1 MDDKFL
7 RIADR
12 VEIAV
17 EIGESHF
24 REFKSG
30 HEGPSG
36 QKIPLG
42 WKHIAKKIGDTLVGF
57 ANADGGELLV
67 GVEDDGEITGLE
79 LSDDDIRRLLDA
91 PRTRVHKDTPLPSP
105 RAHRVSYQGHKLLY
119 FSVQKGTRYVY
130 LTSDGRCL
138 QRLDRD
144 TVPVPSEHIMF
155 SRREATSQKYDR
167 AFIDGADIP
176 DLDVALVTHVA
187 ERISKGMSV
196 EKCLQHLE
204 LAEYDGNRLRL
215 RRAALLLFAQDPAK
229 WHPRLQV
236 RIIKIDGTE
245 LGSGHTFNVTSDNEV
260 TDNIVNLIEASW
272 DLLRPH
278 LTETRIAEDAV
289 FRAQIIYP
297 ELACREALINAVAHR
312 DNSIEGRGIEVHVY
326 SDRLE
331 VVSPGALLSSIS
343 LLDLQQLKGVHQSRN
358 SLVARVLRELGY
370 MRELGEGIRR
380 IYELMSQNDLT
391 EPDLSS
397 DTTTFRI
404 ALHHRFIYP
413 QEVKLWVDAFAE
425 HELTRDEKTVVRLG
439 YDGHVISPQEIW
451 DAVGIVDT
459 DYYRQLLESLREK
472 NLLYRKISAN
482 KAFQVAKNK
491 RTSKKRIP
499 QFGIR
504 NPSEAKRTQ
513 PDQEPTDTME
523 YAKVFVGNIPFDATE
538 EAVSEA
544 FRETGEVVEVAIPV
558 NPQTERPRGFAF
570 VEFATNEQASKALA
584 DTGRI
589 QLGGR
594 RLYIQQYTG
603 RRTSGRARN

>member
-7 RIADR
+7 RISDR

-30 HEGPSG
+30 WEGPSDH
-36 QKIPLG
+36 KTPLP
-42 WKHIAKKIGDTLVGF
+42 WKHIANKIGDTLVGF

-79 LSDDDIRRLLDA
+79 LSDENIRRLLDA
-91 PRTRVHKDTPLPSP
+91 TRTRVHQETPLPSP
-105 RAHRVSYQGHKLLY
+105 RAHRVSYQGRQLLY

-144 TVPVPSEHIMF
+144 TVPVSSEHIVF
-155 SRREATSQKYDR
+155 SRREAMSQEYDR

-187 ERISKGMSV
+187 EQISKGMSV

-215 RRAALLLFAQDPAK
+215 RRAALLLFAREPAK

-245 LGSGHTFNVTSDNEV
+245 LGSGQTFNVTSDEEA
-260 TDNIVNLIEASW
+260 TDNVVNLIETSW
-272 DLLRPH
+272 ELLRPH
-278 LTETRIAEDAV
+278 LTETRISEDAV

-312 DNSIEGRGIEVHVY
+312 DYSIEGRGIEVHVF

-343 LLDLQQLKGVHQSRN
+343 LSDLKQLRGVHQSRN

-380 IYELMSQNDLT
+380 IYELMRQNDLT
-391 EPDLSS
+391 EPDLYS
-397 DTTTFRI
+397 DATTFRI
-404 ALHHRFIYP
+404 ALYHRFIYP
-413 QEVKLWVDAFAE
+413 QAVKLWVDAFAE

-439 YDGHVISPQEIW
+439 YDGHLISPQEIW

-472 NLLYRKISAN
+472 NLLHRKVSAN
-482 KAFQVAKNK
+482 RAFQMAKNRK
-491 RTSKKRIP
+491 TSKKRIA

-504 NPSEAKRTQ
+504 NPSEAKRTK
-513 PDQEPTDTME
+513 PDEKPADTME
-523 YAKVFVGNIPFDATE
+523 YAKVFVGNIPFEATE
-538 EAVSEA
+538 EDISEA
-544 FRETGEVVEVAIPV
+544 FRECGEVVEVAIPI

-570 VEFATNEQASKALA
+570 VEFATYEQATKALE
-584 DTGRI
+584 DTGRV

-594 RLYIQQYTG
+594 RLYVQQYTG
-603 RRTSGRARN
+603 RRRSEPARD

>member
-1 MDDKFL
+1 M
-7 RIADR
+7 A
-12 VEIAV
+12 
-17 EIGESHF
+17 
-24 REFKSG
+24 
-30 HEGPSG
+30 
-36 QKIPLG
+36 
-42 WKHIAKKIGDTLVGF
+42 
-57 ANADGGELLV
+57 
-67 GVEDDGEITGLE
+67 
-79 LSDDDIRRLLDA
+79 
-91 PRTRVHKDTPLPSP
+91 
-105 RAHRVSYQGHKLLY
+105 
-119 FSVQKGTRYVY
+119 
-130 LTSDGRCL
+130 
-138 QRLDRD
+138 
-144 TVPVPSEHIMF
+144 
-155 SRREATSQKYDR
+155 
-167 AFIDGADIP
+167 
-176 DLDVALVTHVA
+176 
-187 ERISKGMSV
+187 
-196 EKCLQHLE
+196 
-204 LAEYDGNRLRL
+204 
-215 RRAALLLFAQDPAK
+215 
-229 WHPRLQV
+229 PRLQV

-491 RTSKKRIP
+491 RTSKKR
-499 QFGIR
+499 
-504 NPSEAKRTQ
+504 
-513 PDQEPTDTME
+513 
-523 YAKVFVGNIPFDATE
+523 
-538 EAVSEA
+538 
-544 FRETGEVVEVAIPV
+544 
-558 NPQTERPRGFAF
+558 
-570 VEFATNEQASKALA
+570 
-584 DTGRI
+584 
-589 QLGGR
+589 
-594 RLYIQQYTG
+594 
-603 RRTSGRARN
+603 

>member
-1 MDDKFL
+1 MSMNDKLL

-17 EIGESHF
+17 EVGESHF

-30 HEGPSG
+30 WEGPIG
-36 QKIPLG
+36 QKTPLG

-67 GVEDDGEITGLE
+67 GVEDDGEVTGLE
-79 LSDDDIRRLLDA
+79 LSSEDIRRLLDA
-91 PRTRVHKDTPLPSP
+91 SKTRVHKGTPLPSP
-105 RAHRVSYQGHKLLY
+105 RAQRVTYRGHQLLY
-119 FSVQKGTRYVY
+119 FSVQKGTRFVY

-144 TVPVPSEHIMF
+144 TVPVPSEHIVF
-155 SRREATSQKYDR
+155 SRREATSQEYDR
-167 AFIDGADIP
+167 AFIDRADIP
-176 DLDVALVTHVA
+176 DLDVALVTQVA
-187 ERISKGMSV
+187 EGISKGMSV

-215 RRAALLLFAQDPAK
+215 RRAALLLFAREPTK

-236 RIIKIDGTE
+236 RIVKIDGSE
-245 LGSGHTFNVTSDNEV
+245 LGSGHAFNVTSDDEA

-278 LTETRIAEDAV
+278 LTETRISEDAI

-312 DNSIEGRGIEVHVY
+312 DYSIEGRGIEVHVY
-326 SDRLE
+326 NDRLE

-343 LLDLQQLKGVHQSRN
+343 LDDLRQQKGVHQSRN
-358 SLVARVLRELGY
+358 SLVARVLRQLGY

-380 IYELMSQNDLT
+380 IYELMRQNDLT

-397 DTTTFRI
+397 DATTFRV

-413 QEVKLWVDAFAE
+413 QEVKIWVDSFSE
-425 HELTRDEKTVVRLG
+425 YELTRDEKTVIRLG

-459 DYYRQLLESLREK
+459 DYYRQLLESLRER
-472 NLLYRKISAN
+472 NLLHRKVSAN
-482 KAFQVAKNK
+482 RAFQIAKSR

-504 NPSEAKRTQ
+504 NPSEAKRTK
-513 PDQEPTDTME
+513 PDQQPTDTME

-538 EAVSEA
+538 VDIAAVFGAS
-544 FRETGEVVEVAIPV
+544 GEVVEVAIPV

-570 VEFATNEQASKALA
+570 VEFATNAQAIKALS

-594 RLYIQQYTG
+594 RLYIQHYTG
-603 RRTSGRARN
+603 RRHQG